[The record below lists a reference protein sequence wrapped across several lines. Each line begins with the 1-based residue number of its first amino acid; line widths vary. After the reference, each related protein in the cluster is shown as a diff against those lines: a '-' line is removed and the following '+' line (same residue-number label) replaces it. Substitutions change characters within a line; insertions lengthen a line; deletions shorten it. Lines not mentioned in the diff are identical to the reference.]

1 MMPLD
6 PLGTIILTLP
16 VVVLFLLVL
25 GLPLVRGINTKK
37 NLKRH
42 VILATF
48 ALALQ
53 TVFVLV
59 IMVPSFANNFVHIL
73 ALSSFYAVNTRFH
86 VILGSIAIVSG
97 FAYTGLWL
105 AYFSSGMRCARAKK
119 IHDANLNDLGSRDNY
134 RWLNPLVTDV
144 LTFAL

>member
-1 MMPLD
+1 MEPLD
-6 PLGTIILTLP
+6 PLGTIILTFS

-25 GLPLVRGINTKK
+25 GLPLVRGINTKNKK

-42 VILATF
+42 GILVTF

-59 IMVPSFANNFVHIL
+59 VMVPSFANNFYATL
-73 ALSSFYAVNTRFH
+73 ALSPVYAVNTWLHF
-86 VILGSIAIVSG
+86 ILGSAAIVSG

-105 AYFSSGMRCARAKK
+105 AFYSSGMRCARAKK
-119 IHDANLNDLGSRDNY
+119 FMMPTLMIWAVSIITGALIHLLQM
-134 RWLNPLVTDV
+134 
-144 LTFAL
+144 F